1 MYGSVEGGTRHAD
14 VLRRTQT
21 LRLVLIGLAVTAACC
36 LVLIHTAT
44 PRYSLAVEVNGME
57 LNAYLSASD
66 AEEYNNLVAEQKLMD
81 AKLPA
86 LLAAEQ
92 QMKPED
98 TKVPFVYRCILR
110 CLRLHL

>member
-1 MYGSVEGGTRHAD
+1 MYGSVEGGARHTD

-36 LVLIHTAT
+36 LVVIHNAN
-44 PRYSLAVEVNGME
+44 RRVSLAEEVNGME

-66 AEEYNNLVAEQKLMD
+66 AAEYQNLVAEQKLMD

-86 LLAAEQ
+86 LLAAEKK
-92 QMKPED
+92 MKPED
-98 TKVPFVYRCILR
+98 TKVCLVYCVRGYALPF
-110 CLRLHL
+110 